1 MEFVVI
7 SLLNGI
13 SFGMILFLLTI
24 GLSLTL
30 GLMGIV
36 NLAHGALFMV
46 GAYVG
51 WTVAIQLG
59 LNYWLA
65 LLLGGIAAG
74 LIGLAIERGFLRHLY
89 MLTNEQVMLTIG
101 FIYILTNLSLW
112 AWGGLPRAPFVASA
126 LSGSFSILGGEYPVH
141 RMTTIGIG
149 LILVIALWWLQEK
162 TRFGAI
168 VRAGM
173 DDKEM
178 TIGLGVNLERVT
190 YIVFFLGAFMAG
202 IAGII
207 GAQMLGVNL
216 DMGWDILL
224 LALIV
229 LVVGGMGS
237 IQGALLGA
245 MVIGTINAFGI
256 ALFPEFAMF
265 LMYLVM
271 IVILLVKPTGLMP
284 RGV

>member
-36 NLAHGALFMV
+36 NLSHGVLFMV
-46 GAYVG
+46 GGYVG
-51 WTVAIQLG
+51 WTVAVQLG

-65 LLLGGIAAG
+65 VLLGGIAAG
-74 LIGLAIERGFLRHLY
+74 LVGLAIERGFLRFLY
-89 MLTNEQVMLTIG
+89 KLMNEQVMLTIG

-112 AWGGLPRAPFVASA
+112 VWGGLPRAPFTASV
-126 LSGSFSILGGEYPVH
+126 LSGSFPIGGWEYPVH
-141 RMTTIGIG
+141 RIATIGIG
-149 LILVIALWWLQEK
+149 LIFVIGLWWLLEK
-162 TRFGAI
+162 TRVGAI

-178 TIGLGVNLERVT
+178 VAGLGINLGRVT
-190 YIVFFLGAFMAG
+190 YLIFFLGAFMAG
-202 IAGII
+202 IAGVI
-207 GAQMLGVNL
+207 GAQTLAVNL
-216 DMGWDILL
+216 AMGWDILL

-229 LVVGGMGS
+229 LVVGGIGS
-237 IQGALLGA
+237 MPGALLGA
-245 MVIGTINAFGI
+245 MVIGLINAFGI
-256 ALFPEFAMF
+256 ALFPEIAMF

-271 IVILLVKPTGLMP
+271 IIVLLVKPSGLLP
-284 RGV
+284 RGA

>member
-1 MEFVVI
+1 MEFVGI

-13 SFGMILFLLTI
+13 SFGIILFLLTI

-36 NLAHGALFMV
+36 NLAHGVLFMV
-46 GAYVG
+46 GGYIG
-51 WTVAIQLG
+51 WTVAVQLG

-65 LLLGGIAAG
+65 VLLGGIAAG
-74 LIGLAIERGFLRHLY
+74 LVGLAIEQGFLRHLH
-89 MLTNEQVMLTIG
+89 MRANEQVMLTIG

-112 AWGGLPRAPFVASA
+112 VWGGLPRAPFVASA
-126 LSGSFSILGGEYPVH
+126 LSGSFPILGGEYPIY
-141 RMTTIGIG
+141 RMATIGIG
-149 LILVIALWWLQEK
+149 LILVVALWWLQEK

-178 TIGLGVNLERVT
+178 TIGLGINLERVT
-190 YIVFFLGAFMAG
+190 YLVFFLGAFMAG
-202 IAGII
+202 IAGVI
-207 GAQMLGVNL
+207 GAQLLGVNL

-229 LVVGGMGS
+229 LVVGGIGS
-237 IQGALLGA
+237 IPGALLGSI
-245 MVIGTINAFGI
+245 VIGITNAFGI
-256 ALFPEFAMF
+256 ALFPELAMF

-271 IVILLVKPTGLMP
+271 IIILLVKPAGLMP

>member
-1 MEFVVI
+1 MI

-36 NLAHGALFMV
+36 NLSHGVLFMV
-46 GAYVG
+46 GGYVG
-51 WTVAIQLG
+51 WTVAVQLG

-65 LLLGGIAAG
+65 VLLGGIAAG
-74 LIGLAIERGFLRHLY
+74 LVGLAIERGFLRFLY
-89 MLTNEQVMLTIG
+89 KLMNEQVMLTIG

-112 AWGGLPRAPFVASA
+112 VWGGLPRAPFTASV
-126 LSGSFSILGGEYPVH
+126 LSGSFPIGDWTYPVH
-141 RMTTIGIG
+141 RIATIGIG
-149 LILVIALWWLQEK
+149 LIFVIGLWWLLEK
-162 TRFGAI
+162 TRVGAI

-178 TIGLGVNLERVT
+178 VAGLGINLGRVT
-190 YIVFFLGAFMAG
+190 YLIFFLGAFMAG
-202 IAGII
+202 IAGVI
-207 GAQMLGVNL
+207 GAQTLAVNL
-216 DMGWDILL
+216 AMGWDILL

-229 LVVGGMGS
+229 LVVGGIGS
-237 IQGALLGA
+237 MPGALLGA
-245 MVIGTINAFGI
+245 MVIGLINAFGI
-256 ALFPEFAMF
+256 ALFPEIAMF

-271 IVILLVKPTGLMP
+271 IIVLLVKPSGLLP
-284 RGV
+284 RGA

>member
-36 NLAHGALFMV
+36 NLSHGVLFMV
-46 GAYVG
+46 GGYVG
-51 WTVAIQLG
+51 WTVAVQLG

-65 LLLGGIAAG
+65 VLLGGIAAG
-74 LIGLAIERGFLRHLY
+74 LVGLAIERGFLRFLY
-89 MLTNEQVMLTIG
+89 KLMNEQVMLTIG

-112 AWGGLPRAPFVASA
+112 VWGGLPRAPFTASV
-126 LSGSFSILGGEYPVH
+126 LSGSFPIGDWTYPVH
-141 RMTTIGIG
+141 RIATIGIG
-149 LILVIALWWLQEK
+149 LIFVIGLWWLLEK
-162 TRFGAI
+162 TRVGAI

-178 TIGLGVNLERVT
+178 VAGLGINLGRVT
-190 YIVFFLGAFMAG
+190 YLIFFLGAFMAG
-202 IAGII
+202 IAGVI
-207 GAQMLGVNL
+207 GAQTLAVNL
-216 DMGWDILL
+216 AMGWDILL

-229 LVVGGMGS
+229 LVVGGIGS
-237 IQGALLGA
+237 MPGALLGA
-245 MVIGTINAFGI
+245 MVIGLINAFGI
-256 ALFPEFAMF
+256 ALFPEIAMF

-271 IVILLVKPTGLMP
+271 IIVLLVKPSGLLP
-284 RGV
+284 RGA